1 MYYSWESR
9 IIVVMKEN
17 AQSKENPANTSEWNS
32 SSVYIFSTLF
42 PCFSREGTIQSN
54 EYIIWN
60 ESCTFHVRW
69 TYWKSWITQL
79 EFSDY
84 LNILCYRCNCTAE
97 LESLFWYMWQCL
109 ARSRRGFWCVQC
121 SAVHVERKKLMK
133 YSKEILAI
141 LFSTQRGS
149 TFTSKMPFYS
159 YQILALFCSRKLKT

>member
-1 MYYSWESR
+1 MYYSWKSR

-54 EYIIWN
+54 EYLIWN

-109 ARSRRGFWCVQC
+109 ARSRRGFWCVQY
-121 SAVHVERKKLMK
+121 SAVHVERKKTD
-133 YSKEILAI
+133 EIFKGNPCNLVFHTGGINFYIQDAFLLLPDPSFI
-141 LFSTQRGS
+141 LF
-149 TFTSKMPFYS
+149 
-159 YQILALFCSRKLKT
+159 